1 MSGRVTHYE
10 NYLRICQGKTHKN
23 FGNDL
28 PVLLILIRKLVSSN
42 LYTSNFLGFKFSSD
56 LKCLPD
62 EWESRVTQLATF
74 K

>member
-23 FGNDL
+23 FGTDS
-28 PVLLILIRKLVSSN
+28 PALLILIRKLVSSN

-56 LKCLPD
+56 
-62 EWESRVTQLATF
+62 
-74 K
+74 